1 MVADFVEPARRMS
14 PEIVSLDQG
23 SYAVGIG
30 WMLDYAG
37 GVQVVYMDGRVT
49 DASFDAYLAAL
60 RKEIDER
67 PDNQRLGIVYHVPQ
81 PSALSSARRRKLGEV
96 LKDREAKLARTTL
109 AYAMATPSVAVRAG
123 LRMLFW
129 LAPPPYPNAVVAS
142 TREAFEFIARHQSA
156 LEPEALAAELARK
169 VAAAEPQMAG
179 RCAARTTQTATRG
192 SSGSC
197 SRTRRYRSRSS
208 TRTAA
213 CGA

>member
-1 MVADFVEPARRMS
+1 MS

-23 SYAVGIG
+23 PYAVGIG

-49 DASFDAYLAAL
+49 DASFDAYVAAM

-67 PDNQRLGIVYHVPQ
+67 PESACLGVVYHVPQ
-81 PSALSSARRRKLGEV
+81 PSALSSARRRKLGEA
-96 LKDREAKLARTTL
+96 LKAREAKLARTTL
-109 AYAMATPSVAVRAG
+109 AYAMATPSLTVRAG

-142 TREAFEFIARHQSA
+142 TLEAFEFLARHQSA

-169 VAAAEPQMAG
+169 VAAAEREMSG
-179 RCAARTTQTATRG
+179 R
-192 SSGSC
+192 
-197 SRTRRYRSRSS
+197 
-208 TRTAA
+208 
-213 CGA
+213 